1 MANNCYERL
10 HILHLLLLILL
21 LKYDSWSTYSFLV
34 LIQRHAS
41 PENAFVTTRV
51 YTINSV
57 VK

>member
-21 LKYDSWSTYSFLV
+21 LKYDSWSTHTFLV
-34 LIQRHAS
+34 LIQRHA
-41 PENAFVTTRV
+41 PLKIVLVATRA